1 MGQVLSI
8 VGIALL
14 AGGAAVAL
22 PAADPAPDA
31 LAKLTGV
38 DDMVA
43 RDISSVKDLLR
54 QSQRQS
60 TALRTSCIEDKLK
73 ELELKKHDAERM
85 VKDFGEH
92 KGDPAAVQKLVDE
105 SSVVEIFSAAL
116 VRDARNCKD
125 ATATQ
130 VRLEVE
136 FNGKQTPT
144 APTSGLAPLPD
155 ISLERPP
162 LATPF

>member
-1 MGQVLSI
+1 MGRIISFL
-8 VGIALL
+8 GIALL
-14 AGGAAVAL
+14 AGGAAIAL
-22 PAADPAPDA
+22 PADPASDG
-31 LAKLTGV
+31 LTKLKGV

-43 RDISSVKDLLR
+43 RDISSVKDLLKE
-54 QSQRQS
+54 SQRQS

-73 ELELKKHDAERM
+73 ELELKKNDAERL
-85 VKDFGEH
+85 VKEFSQH
-92 KGDPAAVQKLVDE
+92 NGDPAGQQKLVDDA
-105 SSVVEIFSAAL
+105 SVVEIFSAAL

-136 FNGKQTPT
+136 YAGKQQPTTPT
-144 APTSGLAPLPD
+144 SALAPLPD